1 MPPQGRR
8 SCRSRKPRGRSP
20 LPLVRTRL
28 FFARA
33 ACAAGLAAAC
43 ASAPTRPAPAAD
55 DLKELR
61 TQLEAQ
67 SALVAQQQRRIEE
80 LEVKIA
86 AISARSQQAKAPVA
100 PEPAPAQITN
110 PPAKEP
116 RPSLKTVKLG
126 EGQGRRAPLRADH
139 SGDHGNAAPQIP
151 AAVELTE
158 PDEDSLA
165 RLETDPDQTR
175 EFNADHAWA
184 SAVQEFNDGQR
195 DKAEK
200 DFLAFAARYP
210 RHSAAD
216 NALALA
222 GLAREVRGDCK
233 GALPLFESVPQ
244 KYPAGDAVPQALLER
259 GRCLRILG
267 RTEDAKPVLQQLLR
281 DHPDSPEAQQAQRLL
296 LNP

>member
-8 SCRSRKPRGRSP
+8 SCRSRTPRGRSP
-20 LPLVRTRL
+20 LPLVRTPL
-28 FFARA
+28 FFASA
-33 ACAAGLAAAC
+33 ACAAGLLAAC
-43 ASAPTRPAPAAD
+43 ATAPKPAPAAD

-61 TQLEAQ
+61 SQLEAQ
-67 SALVAQQQRRIEE
+67 SSLVAQQQRRIEE
-80 LEVKIA
+80 LEVKMA
-86 AISARSQQAKAPVA
+86 ALAARAQQAKTPAV
-100 PEPAPAQITN
+100 PAPAPAEITN
-110 PPAKEP
+110 PAKVLEP

-139 SGDHGNAAPQIP
+139 PGSVAPQIP

-165 RLETDPDQTR
+165 RLETDPEQTR

-184 SAVQEFNDGQR
+184 TAVQEFNDGQR
-195 DKAEK
+195 EKAEK

-222 GLAREVRGDCK
+222 GLAREVRGDCQ

-267 RTEDAKPVLQQLLR
+267 RKEDAKPVLQQLVR

-296 LNP
+296 MNP

>member
-1 MPPQGRR
+1 M
-8 SCRSRKPRGRSP
+8 
-20 LPLVRTRL
+20 L
-28 FFARA
+28 
-33 ACAAGLAAAC
+33 AAC
-43 ASAPTRPAPAAD
+43 ASGPRPAPAAD

-61 TQLEAQ
+61 AQIEAQ
-67 SALVAQQQRRIEE
+67 SSLVAQQQRRIEE

-86 AISARSQQAKAPVA
+86 AIASRPQQAKAPAAAV

-110 PPAKEP
+110 PPKAVEP

-139 SGDHGNAAPQIP
+139 AGAAAPQIP
-151 AAVELTE
+151 AALELSE
-158 PDEDSLA
+158 PDDESLA

-184 SAVQEFNDGQR
+184 KAVQEFNDGQR
-195 DKAEK
+195 DTAEK
-200 DFLAFAARYP
+200 DFLAFAAKNP

-216 NALALA
+216 NALTLA
-222 GLAREVRGDCK
+222 GLARELRGDCK

-267 RTEDAKPVLQQLLR
+267 RKDDAKPVLDQILR

>member
-1 MPPQGRR
+1 M
-8 SCRSRKPRGRSP
+8 
-20 LPLVRTRL
+20 PLVRTRF
-28 FFARA
+28 FFAKA
-33 ACAAGLAAAC
+33 ACAAGLLAAC
-43 ASAPTRPAPAAD
+43 ATAPRPAPAAD

-67 SALVAQQQRRIEE
+67 SSLVAQQQRRIEE

-86 AISARSQQAKAPVA
+86 AIAARSAKAPA
-100 PEPAPAQITN
+100 AAPPEPAPAQITN
-110 PPAKEP
+110 PPPGKES
-116 RPSLKTVKLG
+116 RPALKTVKLG
-126 EGQGRRAPLRADH
+126 EGKGRRAPLRADH
-139 SGDHGNAAPQIP
+139 PGAVAPQIP
-151 AAVELTE
+151 AAVELSE

-165 RLETDPDQTR
+165 RLETDPEQTR

-184 SAVQEFNDGQR
+184 AAVQEFNDGQR
-195 DKAEK
+195 EKAEK
-200 DFLAFAARYP
+200 DFLAFAGRYP

-222 GLAREVRGDCK
+222 GLARELRGDCK
-233 GALPLFESVPQ
+233 NALPLFESVPQ

-267 RTEDAKPVLQQLLR
+267 RKEDATPVLQQLLK